1 MTVYFFFIYLIILF
15 FIYLISF
22 YKVYVGMRG
31 CVWGGGSRI
40 GMFVMFTN
48 TDGHDTWKR
57 VLPRFLL
64 FYFVPFYM
72 PGISYSFI
80 FKHFHTHN
88 LKLFLLSAEL
98 CAA

>member
-1 MTVYFFFIYLIILF
+1 M
-15 FIYLISF
+15 
-22 YKVYVGMRG
+22 GMRG

-40 GMFVMFTN
+40 GLFVMFTN

-64 FYFVPFYM
+64 FYFSFVPVYM